1 MIKSNKRIKIKIK
14 QIAGISGGDG
24 EKMGKSGKKSHKGF
38 IIMIGIAATL
48 AALIITSVE
57 FSRVLELKT
66 IDWRFKVRG
75 ELTPEAPIVIVAIDD
90 ASFPEMPER
99 WTWPRTFHGEVVK
112 NLKQMGAKVIG
123 FDLLYSEPTAKSP
136 EEDEYFAAEVRKAG
150 NVIMGMVLNIEE
162 DKNYKNKQ
170 LLFPYP
176 ELKSASKA
184 LGLVG
189 HSYDVD
195 SNVRKSFILHDEN
208 EERFLTLSLAMIGA
222 YEGLDKKEIRG
233 EEDRVIWGS
242 HRIPIH
248 GRNQFVINFIGPPK
262 SFETVSYYKVY
273 HKKDLKKDQ
282 FKGKMVLIGA
292 TADILHD
299 VFSTPFSQSGYM
311 MPGVEIYANM
321 IDTIYANRYLH
332 KMGPLEA
339 VGLVLGV
346 GILLSFM
353 IFGIKAW
360 QGLIVTAAAMT
371 GYVFFSIYLF
381 KNGYIISFVP
391 PIFAMALCYLSIS
404 TYKVTVEEGEKR
416 KIRSIFSRYVSKP
429 LVDELLKMQEI
440 KLGGEKKIITILF
453 SDIRGFT
460 TMSENMTPEQ
470 VVGIL
475 NEYLTEMTDVI
486 FLNSGTLDKFIGD
499 AVMALFGT
507 PFFVKDHA
515 MRAVRTG
522 WEMKHRLAE
531 LNKKW
536 ESEGKRTLKIGIG
549 INSGEVVAGNMGSLK
564 RMEYTVI
571 GDAVNLASRLES
583 LNKEL
588 GTEMLISEATYKMVE
603 PKVSV
608 RKFEN
613 VKVKG
618 KQEAMT
624 VYEVTGINE

>member
-1 MIKSNKRIKIKIK
+1 
-14 QIAGISGGDG
+14 
-24 EKMGKSGKKSHKGF
+24 MGKKGKKGKKSHRLF
-38 IIMIGIAATL
+38 IIMIGIAATVVSL
-48 AALIITSVE
+48 FINSLQ
-57 FSRVLELKT
+57 FSKVLELKT
-66 IDWRFKVRG
+66 IDWRFEARG
-75 ELTPEAPIVIVAIDD
+75 ELQPQTPIVIVAIDD

-99 WTWPRTFHGEVVK
+99 WTWPRTFYGEAVK
-112 NLKQMGAKVIG
+112 NLKEMGATVIG
-123 FDLLYSEPTAKSP
+123 FDLLYSEPTSKSP
-136 EEDEYFAAEVRKAG
+136 EEDEYFAAQVKKAG
-150 NVIMGMVLNIEE
+150 NVIMGMVLSVEQ
-162 DKNYKNKQ
+162 DKQYRKRQ

-176 ELKSASKA
+176 GLKSASKA

-189 HSYDVD
+189 HSYDED
-195 SNVRKSFILHDEN
+195 SNVRKSYILHDEN
-208 EERFLTLSLAMIGA
+208 DDRYLTLSLAMIGA
-222 YEGLDKKEIRG
+222 FEGLDKKDIRV
-233 EEDRVIWGS
+233 EDSHVVWGGHRV
-242 HRIPIH
+242 PIH
-248 GRNQFVINFIGPPK
+248 GRNMFIVNYIGPAK
-262 SFETVSYYKVY
+262 SFETVSFYKVY

-299 VFSTPFSQSGYM
+299 VFSTPFSGSGHL

-321 IDTIYANRYLH
+321 IDTIYSNRYLYQ
-332 KMGPLEA
+332 MGRVESI
-339 VGLVLGV
+339 GLVLAV
-346 GILLSFM
+346 GILLSFL

-360 QGLIVTAAAMT
+360 QGMIVTAAAVV

-381 KNGYIISFVP
+381 KGGYIISFVP
-391 PIFAMALCYLSIS
+391 PIFTMALCYLSIS

-429 LVDELLKMQEI
+429 LVDELLKTQEI
-440 KLGGEKKIITILF
+440 RLGGEKKVISILF

-460 TMSENMTPEQ
+460 SMSENMTPEQ

-522 WEMKHRLAE
+522 WQMKHRLAE

-588 GTEMLISEATYKMVE
+588 GTEILISEATYRMIE
-603 PKVSV
+603 GKVTV
-608 RKFEN
+608 NKFEN

-618 KQEAMT
+618 KQESLT
-624 VYEVTGINE
+624 VYEVTGINEK

>member
-1 MIKSNKRIKIKIK
+1 
-14 QIAGISGGDG
+14 
-24 EKMGKSGKKSHKGF
+24 MGKEGKKGKKSHSF
-38 IIMIGIAATL
+38 LIILIGIAATVVSL
-48 AALIITSVE
+48 FINSIE
-57 FSRVLELKT
+57 FAKVLELKT
-66 IDWRFKVRG
+66 IDWRFKARG
-75 ELTPEAPIVIVAIDD
+75 ELAPQAPIVIVAIDD

-99 WTWPRTFHGEVVK
+99 WTWPRSFYGEAVK
-112 NLKQMGAKVIG
+112 NLKEMGAKVIG
-123 FDLLYSEPTAKSP
+123 FDLLYSEPTAKFP
-136 EEDEYFAAEVRKAG
+136 EEDEYFAAQVKKAG
-150 NVIMGMVLNIEE
+150 NVIMGMVLSVEQ
-162 DKNYKNKQ
+162 DKQYVKKT

-176 ELKSASKA
+176 ALKSASQA

-189 HSYDVD
+189 HAYDRD
-195 SNVRKSFILHDEN
+195 SNIRRSFILHDEN
-208 EERFLTLSLAMIGA
+208 FERYLTLSLAMIGA
-222 YEGLDKKEIRG
+222 FEGLDKKDIR
-233 EEDRVIWGS
+233 EEDDHVVWGG

-248 GRNQFVINFIGPPK
+248 GRNTFIINYIGPPK
-262 SFETVSYYKVY
+262 SFETISFYRVY

-282 FKGKMVLIGA
+282 FKGKMVIIGA

-299 VFSTPFSQSGYM
+299 VFSTPFSQLGHL

-321 IDTIYANRYLH
+321 IDTIYSNRYLYQ
-332 KMGPLEA
+332 MGGIESA
-339 VGLVLGV
+339 GLVLAV
-346 GILLSFM
+346 GILLSFL

-360 QGLIVTAAAMT
+360 QGLIITAAAVV

-381 KNGYIISFVP
+381 KNGYIISFAP
-391 PIFAMALCYLSIS
+391 PIFTMVLCYLSIS

-416 KIRSIFSRYVSKP
+416 KIRNIFSRYVSKP
-429 LVDELLKMQEI
+429 LVDELLKTQEI
-440 KLGGEKKIITILF
+440 RLGGEKKIISILF

-460 TMSENMTPEQ
+460 SMSENMTPEQ

-486 FLNSGTLDKFIGD
+486 FLNRGTLDKFIGD

-515 MRAVRTG
+515 MRAVRAG
-522 WEMKHRLAE
+522 WEMKQRLE
-531 LNKKW
+531 ILNKKW

-588 GTEMLISEATYKMVE
+588 GTEILISENTYRMLE
-603 PKVSV
+603 GKVSA
-608 RKFEN
+608 KKYEN
-613 VKVKG
+613 VKIKG
-618 KQEAMT
+618 KQELLT